1 MGNIYKTV
9 QGDTWDLI
17 AKKVYGSEI
26 HLDHLMKHN
35 FSLLDYFIFP
45 AGIKVFTPEEPL
57 KGAKGIPEWRK

>member
-1 MGNIYKTV
+1 MENVYKTV

-26 HLDHLMKHN
+26 YLDHLMKHN

-45 AGIKVFTPEEPL
+45 AGIKVFTPEIPL
-57 KGAKGIPEWRK
+57 KGASGIPEWRK

>member
-1 MGNIYKTV
+1 MEKKYKTL

-17 AKKVYGSEI
+17 AKKIYGSEK

-45 AGIKVFTPEEPL
+45 GGIEVYTPELPQKE
-57 KGAKGIPEWRK
+57 AEGIPEWRK